1 MHRKILLTLLIAG
14 CCFTGSKAQNS
25 KNRKDSTVVVIFNE
39 NRTERSQK
47 KKSGEANIVKIAP
60 LGLISGT
67 YPLLYERVITDF
79 FTVQIGGGVTGKNFW
94 RNAIQKTDNEGR
106 LNMVYPW
113 GDNSSLYD
121 EAEALFSFDNRKS
134 AMGYMFSIQPR
145 LYFESEAPDGSFL
158 GISYDYYHYAFSIPG
173 LVRNGNSELQYKG
186 AAKSE
191 YENINDVMVHF
202 GYQTVYDRLTME
214 YTTAIGLR
222 NVKGVKYA
230 AAYDSF
236 ADQLV
241 EGNATYKQNIFNF
254 GIGIKVGYHF

>member
-1 MHRKILLTLLIAG
+1 MHKKILTLLMAG
-14 CCFTGSKAQNS
+14 LCFAGVKAQS
-25 KNRKDSTVVVIFNE
+25 KKDRKDSTVVIFFNE
-39 NRTERSQK
+39 NKSERTKK

-67 YPLLYERVITDF
+67 YPLLYERVVTDF
-79 FTVQIGGGVTGKNFW
+79 FTVQVGGGLTGKNFW
-94 RNAIQKTDNEGR
+94 RNAIQKTDNEGK
-106 LNMVYPW
+106 LNIVYPW
-113 GDNSSLYD
+113 DDNTTLYD
-121 EAEALFSFDNRKS
+121 EAEPLFSFTNRKS
-134 AMGYMFSIQPR
+134 TMGYMFSIQPR

-173 LVRNGNSELQYKG
+173 LVSNSNNELVHKG
-186 AAKSE
+186 STKSE
-191 YENINDVMVHF
+191 YENISDIMIHF
-202 GYQTVYDRLTME
+202 GYQNVYDRLTME

-230 AAYDSF
+230 AAYDYNTN
-236 ADQLV
+236 QLV